1 MKLCL
6 PWRMFKK
13 EIRDPHSLILDG
25 VDFFIQ
31 LIRGQEWFCPYV
43 CDGDRKVGSSE
54 LQKSEQVTHEK

>member
-1 MKLCL
+1 
-6 PWRMFKK
+6 MFKK